1 VILNPGVPGQNT
13 RGRTAISQDD
23 GRFAINDIE
32 PGEYR
37 LQVQSPRFGSS
48 AYGQR
53 KPNLP
58 GAILNIAAGQRLSDL
73 KISMSPTGTIAGRI
87 TGHNGEPIANANVQ
101 AMKYVYQEGKRVLSV
116 AQTTTTDDRGEY
128 RLFWLTS
135 GKYVIVAAPRSS
147 SVSTGTTSPVKPGE
161 TVRPGDSVL
170 TIAAFG
176 LVSEQLHE
184 GNNLVKRILEDGTV
198 QEESWMPTYY
208 PSTIDPAQAAVVE
221 INVGATVPGI
231 NITLGPS
238 PVQRIRG
245 RVTGVTAGSQATVS
259 IAYGA
264 QGAFGRMTNKGASTI
279 DGSFEFAGVVP
290 GLYYLMAQD
299 RAGLAA
305 RPMAVLVGDRD
316 VENLSIAVGPSTTVA
331 VRISAEGV
339 TPGPLDPLTGLAGVL
354 RPDIIPLQPAMGSPT
369 MRSAQMTPGNNT
381 MIFSKVPPGDYHF
394 FISQGVLRENLK
406 RLYIKS
412 VRLGREDAFGTFRV
426 SNDTPN
432 VVLDVV
438 LTTATG
444 AVEGT
449 ALGRAD
455 EPAANVT
462 VVLVPTNAR
471 KRSELYQATVTG
483 TDGKFRFQ
491 EIRPGDYKLFAWDDV
506 ETGAWE
512 NAEFITLY
520 ESKGRAVRV
529 SENSNQNEQL
539 YVIYNP

>member
-1 VILNPGVPGQNT
+1 
-13 RGRTAISQDD
+13 
-23 GRFAINDIE
+23 
-32 PGEYR
+32 
-37 LQVQSPRFGSS
+37 
-48 AYGQR
+48 
-53 KPNLP
+53 
-58 GAILNIAAGQRLSDL
+58 
-73 KISMSPTGTIAGRI
+73 
-87 TGHNGEPIANANVQ
+87 
-101 AMKYVYQEGKRVLSV
+101 
-116 AQTTTTDDRGEY
+116 
-128 RLFWLTS
+128 
-135 GKYVIVAAPRSS
+135 
-147 SVSTGTTSPVKPGE
+147 
-161 TVRPGDSVL
+161 
-170 TIAAFG
+170 
-176 LVSEQLHE
+176 
-184 GNNLVKRILEDGTV
+184 
-198 QEESWMPTYY
+198 
-208 PSTIDPAQAAVVE
+208 
-221 INVGATVPGI
+221 
-231 NITLGPS
+231 
-238 PVQRIRG
+238 
-245 RVTGVTAGSQATVS
+245 
-259 IAYGA
+259 
-264 QGAFGRMTNKGASTI
+264 
-279 DGSFEFAGVVP
+279 
-290 GLYYLMAQD
+290 
-299 RAGLAA
+299 
-305 RPMAVLVGDRD
+305 
-316 VENLSIAVGPSTTVA
+316 
-331 VRISAEGV
+331 
-339 TPGPLDPLTGLAGVL
+339 
-354 RPDIIPLQPAMGSPT
+354 
-369 MRSAQMTPGNNT
+369 
-381 MIFSKVPPGDYHF
+381 
-394 FISQGVLRENLK
+394 VLRENLK